1 MAALNDLAV
10 ALQAI
15 GLATQAQLAAAI
27 APIAAQL
34 AALQL
39 SVDELSAQLA
49 AHNAPAVAAAASA
62 IALSIAG
69 ARRRNDRDS
78 RGVAFAVVPRS
89 DGTPP
94 PRWPE
99 GFDRDALVEGPVE
112 VVDDLLEDY
121 GLPHGAPAGGAF
133 ARRNALARHIGTP
146 CF

>member
-1 MAALNDLAV
+1 MAAQQLLSDF
-10 ALQAI
+10 QAF
-15 GLATQAQLAAAI
+15 GLVTQAQLAAAI

-39 SVDELSAQLA
+39 SVDELAAQLA

-69 ARRRNDRDS
+69 ARRRNDRDG

-99 GFDRDALVEGPVE
+99 GFDRDALVEGPVKL
-112 VVDDLLEDY
+112 VDDLLEDY
-121 GLPHGAPAGGAF
+121 GLPHGAPAGAF

-146 CF
+146 CC